1 MENLIQFMDFE
12 HGNRGRQLGEN
23 SVSVWYNLNGKNKTY
38 GVTFSQDI
46 NSDKTEVRIG
56 KIGDSTCFVFTNE
69 KGLTL
74 HGRNQPKKNLVFHS
88 KGFVAYIMPELKT
101 ATTGKNR
108 KIFTLKKVSDDIYII
123 NQ

>member
-12 HGNRGRQLGEN
+12 QGSRGRQLGEN

-46 NSDKTEVRIG
+46 DSDKTLVRIG
-56 KIGDSTCFVFTNE
+56 KIGDSMCFVFTNE
-69 KGLTL
+69 TGIRLQN
-74 HGRNQPKKNLVFHS
+74 RNQPKKNM
-88 KGFVAYIMPELKT
+88 GFFAKSFVEYILPELKT
-101 ATTGKNR
+101 ATTGKKR
-108 KIFTLKKVSDDIYII
+108 KVFTLKKVSDDIYII